1 MKRPGDDVHVVTTA
15 KRKPRI
21 ITHVQKA
28 KGKIKWERRSRKR
41 GYAPMYLCVL
51 LLLDCIHVYIYLRN
65 YYRLWSPAGRC
76 ATVVSSL
83 VVSFLF
89 CSSLHASPDS
99 RVLLLLLQVQRGLS
113 LCSVCVQGHVITFF
127 FLVFI
132 SFFFFFFTFLPTPE
146 RVSKCS
152 NGRVHIYIPPSLFL
166 LLLLQVV
173 GCCCLTLLHLPAA
186 PSVCVRPGLAQSGW

>member
-1 MKRPGDDVHVVTTA
+1 VNQPANQPSNQPANHRDGCCTPLDVKVTGWLDMKRPGDDVHVVTTA

-28 KGKIKWERRSRKR
+28 KGKIKWERKKR

-99 RVLLLLLQVQRGLS
+99 RVLLL
-113 LCSVCVQGHVITFF
+113 
-127 FLVFI
+127 
-132 SFFFFFFTFLPTPE
+132 
-146 RVSKCS
+146 
-152 NGRVHIYIPPSLFL
+152 
-166 LLLLQVV
+166 
-173 GCCCLTLLHLPAA
+173 
-186 PSVCVRPGLAQSGW
+186 

>member
-28 KGKIKWERRSRKR
+28 KGKIKWERKKR

-83 VVSFLF
+83 VVSFLS

-99 RVLLLLLQVQRGLS
+99 RVLLLLL
-113 LCSVCVQGHVITFF
+113 
-127 FLVFI
+127 
-132 SFFFFFFTFLPTPE
+132 
-146 RVSKCS
+146 
-152 NGRVHIYIPPSLFL
+152 
-166 LLLLQVV
+166 
-173 GCCCLTLLHLPAA
+173 
-186 PSVCVRPGLAQSGW
+186 

>member
-1 MKRPGDDVHVVTTA
+1 LEEVHLKRWTNQPTSQPTNHRDGCCTPLDVKVTGWLDMKRPGDDVHVVTTA

-28 KGKIKWERRSRKR
+28 KGKIKWERKKR

-83 VVSFLF
+83 VVSFSFLF
-89 CSSLHASPDS
+89 FSPRQS
-99 RVLLLLLQVQRGLS
+99 RLP
-113 LCSVCVQGHVITFF
+113 CVV
-127 FLVFI
+127 V
-132 SFFFFFFTFLPTPE
+132 
-146 RVSKCS
+146 V
-152 NGRVHIYIPPSLFL
+152 
-166 LLLLQVV
+166 VV
-173 GCCCLTLLHLPAA
+173 GTARPL
-186 PSVCVRPGLAQSGW
+186 SVLCVYRVT